1 MSKTEVLK
9 VEWLAKEVCPL
20 LGWPSRIEDVA
31 DKLEESGLLTKTV
44 RKTFIRTATE
54 NWEKFN
60 GVQLGDDFI
69 PPEYGG
75 ECEDG

>member
-1 MSKTEVLK
+1 
-9 VEWLAKEVCPL
+9 

>member
-1 MSKTEVLK
+1 MSQTKALK

-20 LGWPSRIEDVA
+20 LGWPSRIEDIA
-31 DKLEESGLLTKTV
+31 DKLEESGLLTN
-44 RKTFIRTATE
+44 RKTFIATATE

-75 ECEDG
+75 KYEDG

>member
-1 MSKTEVLK
+1 MSQTKALK

-20 LGWPSRIEDVA
+20 LGWPSRIEDLA
-31 DKLEESGLLTKTV
+31 DKLEESGLLTN
-44 RKTFIRTATE
+44 RKTFIATATE

-60 GVQLGDDFI
+60 GVQLGDDFV

-75 ECEDG
+75 NYEDG